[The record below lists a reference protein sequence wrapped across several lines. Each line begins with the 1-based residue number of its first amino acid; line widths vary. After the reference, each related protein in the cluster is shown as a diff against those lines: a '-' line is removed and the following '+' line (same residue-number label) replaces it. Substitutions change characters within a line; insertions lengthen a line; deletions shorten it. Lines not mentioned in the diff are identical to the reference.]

1 MPTLMQKIRLALRGW
16 SRRREE
22 AQKEFVARNVGWSA
36 PAPPSPAGRQAPPP
50 AASSSASSPPDIDGL
65 VVAFLDDSGRIDYYL
80 DRESGEVID
89 VRDGATLP
97 PTRFR
102 RVPRRSEANE
112 TVDRGLFVDTLEP
125 GVKRDALARASASSE
140 EFRKVLGE
148 DRSLE
153 RKWYSFKND
162 RVVRVVEAWLKE

>member
-22 AQKEFVARNVGWSA
+22 AQKEFVAKNVGWGV
-36 PAPPSPAGRQAPPP
+36 PPPVERQAPPP
-50 AASSSASSPPDIDGL
+50 VASSSSKKVADIDGL

-89 VRDGATLP
+89 VRDGAALP
-97 PTRFR
+97 APRFR

-125 GVKRDALARASASSE
+125 GAKRDALARASASPE

-162 RVVRVVEAWLKE
+162 RVVRVVEAWLEE